1 MSYESIF
8 DSEYI
13 KNVKSIPLYPPF
25 AACPGKC
32 YNKKIGSSEPNPNHI
47 SLLPRNIQRVIPEPL
62 QIIPESV
69 AHPYASKFTNVKLH
83 QKLIIPPHIKE
94 LISTRIDQLR
104 KFPIQNV
111 LTMVER
117 IIPSEIM
124 ANLRNMN
131 PQEVKEMYDSTS
143 TEELA
148 ELMTMICS
156 PDQIKTLLELDIPS
170 LNVEAYHSLE
180 DKHLSYITDKIAV
193 GDHLSNYQPF
203 DVVVNLNYS
212 ENGVNRYEIH
222 RSTDGTKK
230 IYKIGLLDGPD
241 EPMGDVLK
249 QLIPE
254 LLAIEPEPKIL
265 FHCYAGISRS
275 STCAAAYY
283 AKKNKVSAEEAL
295 KVLVEKRSIIRP
307 NPGFVQ
313 ALQTYLS

>member
-1 MSYESIF
+1 
-8 DSEYI
+8 
-13 KNVKSIPLYPPF
+13 
-25 AACPGKC
+25 
-32 YNKKIGSSEPNPNHI
+32 
-47 SLLPRNIQRVIPEPL
+47 LLPRNIQRVIPE
-62 QIIPESV
+62 QI
-69 AHPYASKFTNVKLH
+69 AHPYASKFPNVKLH
-83 QKLIIPPHIKE
+83 EKIIIPPHIKE
-94 LISTRIDQLR
+94 ILSEKIDQLR
-104 KFPIQNV
+104 KIPIQNI
-111 LTMVER
+111 LTMIDGV
-117 IIPSEIM
+117 IPSEIM
-124 ANLRNMN
+124 INLRNMN
-131 PQEVKEMYDSTS
+131 TEELKEMYDSTS
-143 TEELA
+143 TEQLVELV
-148 ELMTMICS
+148 TMICS
-156 PDQIKTLLELDIPS
+156 PDQIKTLLALDIPS
-170 LNVEAYHSLE
+170 SLTVEAYHSLE

-241 EPMGDVLK
+241 EPMGDILK

-254 LLAIEPEPKIL
+254 LLEIEPEPKIL

-307 NPGFVQ
+307 NPGFLQ